1 MFVSR
6 TVRRAAIEGW
16 IRTRISR
23 ECPKTF
29 RAMSGGVNE
38 TSESKDKLVIFD
50 TTLRD
55 GEQSPGAT
63 LNRSEK
69 LQIASALSM
78 MGVDVCE
85 AGFPIASPGDFDAVR
100 QIAEE
105 IGPLTEGRLDG
116 STMRIAGLS
125 RASEKDIVRCY
136 DAVKVA
142 PKHRIHTFLATSD
155 IHLKYKLKMSH
166 DECIQKCASAVALA
180 SSLVDDVEFSC
191 EDAGRSDPDFMCD
204 VLGEVIKAGATT
216 LNIPDT
222 VGYVAPDEYGA
233 LIKYL
238 IENTPGGKNPDVIW
252 SVHCHNDLGLAVAN
266 SLAAIS
272 NGARQ
277 AECTVNG
284 IGERAGNASLEEIVM
299 AIRTRPNLFPVHT
312 KQIDTTRI
320 IRTSRMVSQFTGLS
334 VQRNKAIVGVNAFS
348 HEAGIHQDGVLKHQQ
363 TYEIM
368 RPESVGLTSN
378 MLVLGKHSGKHAYRS
393 RLLELGF
400 SDLTDEQI
408 EDFVDRFKRLAD
420 EKKVVTD
427 ADMETIVSDELY
439 KPEPVWALKSVHV
452 TAGNLLKPTATVSMV
467 DKDGKE
473 VNVAEIGAGPV
484 DSIFKCIKRII
495 ETPTTLI
502 EYQVSSVTQGTGAV
516 GSVSVTIQRTPEME
530 DTKEGTKMSKL
541 NPQTGD
547 VSQKLYTGSGSDTDI
562 LVASAK
568 AYVNAFNKLVQ
579 SQEMDVIRSRRVAE
593 AAASASG
600 N

>member
-1 MFVSR
+1 
-6 TVRRAAIEGW
+6 
-16 IRTRISR
+16 
-23 ECPKTF
+23 
-29 RAMSGGVNE
+29 
-38 TSESKDKLVIFD
+38 
-50 TTLRD
+50 
-55 GEQSPGAT
+55 
-63 LNRSEK
+63 
-69 LQIASALSM
+69 M

-105 IGPLTEGRLDG
+105 VGHLTEGRMDG
-116 STMRIAGLS
+116 STMRICGLS
-125 RASEKDIVRCY
+125 RASEKDIMRCY
-136 DAVKVA
+136 DAVKAA
-142 PKHRIHTFLATSD
+142 PRHRIHTFLATSD

-166 DECIQKCASAVALA
+166 EECIKKSASAVSFA

-238 IENTPGGKNPDVIW
+238 IENTPGGKNPDVVW

-266 SLAAIS
+266 TLAAIG

-312 KQIDTTRI
+312 KQIDSTRI
-320 IRTSRMVSQFTGLS
+320 IRTSRMVSQFTGLH
-334 VQRNKAIVGVNAFS
+334 VQRNKAIVGANAFS
-348 HEAGIHQDGVLKHQQ
+348 HESGIHQDGLLKNQQ

-368 RPESVGLTSN
+368 RPESVGLASN
-378 MLVLGKHSGKHAYRS
+378 QLVLGKHSGKHAFRS

-400 SDLTDEQI
+400 AELSDEQI

-420 EKKVVTD
+420 EKKTITD
-427 ADMETIVSDELY
+427 ADMEAIVTDELY
-439 KPEPVWALKSVHV
+439 KPEPVWTLRSLHV
-452 TAGNLLKPTATVSMV
+452 TAGNMLKPTATVSMEN
-467 DKDGKE
+467 KDGKE
-473 VNVAEIGAGPV
+473 IHVAEIGAGPV
-484 DSIFKCIKRII
+484 DAVFRCIKKVL
-495 ETPTTLI
+495 EEPTSLI
-502 EYQVSSVTQGTGAV
+502 EYQVSSVTQGTSAV
-516 GSVSVTIQRTPEME
+516 GSVSVTIQRSSGGETTSGDES
-530 DTKEGTKMSKL
+530 EGGSKV

-547 VSQKLYTGSGSDTDI
+547 VSQKLYTGSGTDIDI
-562 LVASAK
+562 LVASAQ
-568 AYVNAFNKLVQ
+568 AYVNAYNKLVH
-579 SQEMDVIRSRRVAE
+579 SAEMDELRKDRVA
-593 AAASASG
+593 AAAAVG
-600 N
+600 K